1 MQIIRGVFGILV
13 LIAVGYLLSSTRKKI
28 EWKYV
33 ITGLAIQ
40 VILAFL
46 ILHVPFLQVI
56 FEYISK
62 FFILFL
68 DFTKIGS
75 EFLFN
80 GLMDT
85 KTHGFIFA
93 FQVLPAIIFF
103 SALTSLL
110 FYLGVIQFFVRA
122 MGYLFMKSMALTGPE
137 SLCVAGNIFLGQSEA
152 PLLIK
157 GYLLSMK
164 NSEISLIMISGMA
177 TIAGS
182 ILAAYVGLLGGDSY
196 TEKLFFAKH
205 LITASVMA
213 APGAVVVSKLL
224 LPADNKKSTP
234 LPVTREKY
242 GNNILD
248 AISNGTIQGVKLV
261 VNVAA
266 ILLVFIAF
274 IAMFNYFTGKIG
286 EIGDINEKIS
296 VITNGKFN
304 KLSLQ
309 LVLSYVFIPF
319 IWLIGIAK
327 EDLHLVSMLLG
338 EKLILTEFIGYIS
351 LAELKNTGAF
361 YHQKS
366 IIMSTYVLCGFANFA
381 SVGIQIGVLGTL
393 IPSKKAFISKY
404 GLKALIGGTIA
415 SLISASIIGMLL

>member
-1 MQIIRGVFGILV
+1 
-13 LIAVGYLLSSTRKKI
+13 
-28 EWKYV
+28 
-33 ITGLAIQ
+33 LALQ
-40 VILAFL
+40 VIIALL
-46 ILHVPFLQVI
+46 ILHVPFVKVF
-56 FEYISK
+56 FEYIGK
-62 FFILFL
+62 FFILIL
-68 DFTKIGS
+68 DFTKSGS

-110 FYLGVIQFFVRA
+110 FYLGVVQFLVRI
-122 MGYLFMKSMALTGPE
+122 MGYVFMKTMALTGPE

-157 GYLLSMK
+157 GYLPSMK
-164 NSEISLIMISGMA
+164 NSEIALIMISGLA

-182 ILAAYVGLLGGDSY
+182 VLAAYVGLLGGDSY
-196 TEKLFFAKH
+196 AEKLFFARH

-213 APGAVVVSKLL
+213 APGAVVISKIL
-224 LPADNKKSTP
+224 LPAESEKPAPLGVSKKN
-234 LPVTREKY
+234 Y
-242 GNNILD
+242 GKNMLD
-248 AISNGTIQGVKLV
+248 AISNGTIQGVKLA

-286 EIGDINEKIS
+286 EIGGINEKIS
-296 VITNGKFN
+296 VITDGKFN

-309 LVLSYVFIPF
+309 LVLSYIFMPF
-319 IWLIGIAK
+319 IWIIGVAK

-338 EKLILTEFIGYIS
+338 EKIILTEFIGYIS

-366 IIMSTYVLCGFANFA
+366 IIMSTYILCGFANFA

-393 IPSKKAFISKY
+393 IPSKKGFISKY
-404 GLKALIGGTIA
+404 SMKALIGGTIA
-415 SLISASIIGMLL
+415 SLLSASIIGMLI